1 MLSKSR
7 YLAGRQCAKRLWIE
21 LHRRELVPPVNE
33 ETQAIFDQG
42 HEVGRLAQQLFP
54 GGIEIV
60 RERFD
65 WAGAVA
71 ATREALARRLPIYE
85 AAFVHGGAGCR
96 VDILAPAGDGS
107 GESEGRSEGESEGAW
122 DLYEVKS
129 GTSPKDENF
138 EDVALQAW
146 IVREAGL
153 ALRKTFLVHLDSSY
167 VRRGELELDR
177 LLRRVDVGGEVE
189 ARAPLMPGR
198 VAELLRVAAR
208 ETEPDIAIGPHC
220 RSPRPC
226 PLVPHCWR
234 ELPAENVLDLRHGG
248 QKAWRLL
255 GEGITE
261 LKSIPDTV
269 ELSSRQRIQV
279 AAARSGEA
287 HVDRA
292 AVGSFLGRLDYP
304 RYFLDFETYA
314 PAAPP
319 FDDTRAY
326 GQIPFQFSLH
336 VVEKAG
342 AAPRAS
348 AWLAPDG
355 ADPRRGFLEALRRE
369 LGEMEAPGSIVA
381 YNVKFERDCLAEC
394 AALFPG
400 HGEWAARAGGRFVDL
415 LQPFES
421 FAYHHPAQR
430 GSASLKA
437 VLPVLGER
445 GYDHLAIQDGRAA
458 ARAFQRSNLAST
470 PPEARASIRQG
481 LLDYCGR
488 DTEGMVEIVAAL
500 ERLAGA

>member
-21 LHRRELVPPVNE
+21 LHRRELVPPVDE

-96 VDILAPAGDGS
+96 VDILAPAVDGP
-107 GESEGRSEGESEGAW
+107 GESEGDGAW

-129 GTSPKDENF
+129 GTSLKDENF

-153 ALRKTFLVHLDSSY
+153 DLRRTLLVHLDSSY
-167 VRRGELELDR
+167 VRRGELELGK
-177 LLRRVDVGGEVE
+177 LLRTVDVGGEVE
-189 ARAPLMPGR
+189 ARASLMPGR
-198 VAELLRVAAR
+198 VAELLRIAAR
-208 ETEPDIAIGPHC
+208 ETEPDVAIGPHC
-220 RSPRPC
+220 RSPHLC

-234 ELPAENVLDLRHGG
+234 DLPDGNVLELRQGG
-248 QKAWRLL
+248 PKSWRLL

-261 LKSIPDTV
+261 LRSIPDTV

-292 AVGSFLGRLDYP
+292 EIGSFLGRLDYP
-304 RYFLDFETYA
+304 RSFLDFETYA
-314 PAAPP
+314 PAVPP

-336 VVEKAG
+336 VVERAG
-342 AAPRAS
+342 AAPRAA

-355 ADPRRGFLEALRRE
+355 ADSRRGFLEALRRE
-369 LGEMEAPGSIVA
+369 LGELEAPGSIVA
-381 YNVKFERDCLAEC
+381 YNVRFERDCLAEC
-394 AALFPG
+394 AALFPE
-400 HGEWAARAGGRFVDL
+400 HGEWAARASGRFVDL

-421 FAYHHPAQR
+421 FAYYHPAQR

-437 VLPVLGER
+437 LLPVLGKR
-445 GYDHLAIQDGRAA
+445 GYDHLAIQGGRAA
-458 ARAFQRSNLAST
+458 ARTFQRSNLAST
-470 PPEARASIRQG
+470 PPEERASIRQG

-500 ERLAGA
+500 ERLPEA